1 MGTWLPKFQELICD
15 TFTPFHKDNIQT
27 PCTLNI
33 YTNTRATAE
42 VGTTLFRAIVI
53 GAEGNGISVSCRWL
67 TEEMGPCGIPVGTA
81 PYHTTTDI
89 LAMRSVELIAGGK
102 VYYAKQIASND
113 NPIAITHTAI
123 PSLRA
128 QVNQDNILLT
138 MPEIHNG
145 ISHDDNHIGHFSATT
160 SGATGERAPFFASE
174 GSPSIIR
181 TGPIYALIYFTA
193 EELKFSTTD
202 LDNPVIGDLTDL
214 TRSVVPNGY
223 IDIVLDAP
231 VTLATPT
238 SYPKPTFGYDYINFV
253 PTITT
258 SSLTGYSPISSPTA
272 GIQIVDVGGNKTG
285 LSSTGLLLPI
295 GSPVPIETTYTATI
309 TIDGS
314 IVSNISVVGTNAQT
328 YTELLFEINA
338 DLTGA
343 VATLDNGNILI
354 TSDTVGLSSTVLIAD
369 TDLFSSLTGY
379 VAISPPVDGDIPQE
393 LNIKYSIDFLA
404 GSPAELISG
413 FPTVNRNIDFF
424 GYEAQTIGDLM
435 GIINTTGVVV
445 SIENNAIKVESQS
458 AGTGSQVLIDAD
470 STAFWQLGDA
480 ILGSP
485 SPAIWDDYLLL
496 NYIDI
501 GCGLLPDRHSCDGHT
516 YSLTIN
522 LDNPIS
528 SSTLI
533 LLTPNLIS
541 TYEDLIIKINE
552 ELGCTIVEL
561 FNSTKIRITSPSIGV
576 TSTADI
582 DDTIVWDMFEE
593 LQYATPV
600 SVPTI
605 NRPST
610 KGKDPTT
617 DGGFASADAPYVKTY
632 TGDSPS
638 DGWIIFDSSIPLPTL
653 YEPEYDV
660 DGNVISPPHSQCP
673 D

>member
-1 MGTWLPKFQELICD
+1 MGAWLPKFQELICD
-15 TFTPFHKDNIQT
+15 EFTPWHEDNVQT
-27 PCTLNI
+27 PCALNS
-33 YTNTRATAE
+33 YTNIRAYKE
-42 VGTTLFRAIVI
+42 VGGTLFRAIEIGAVGNAITVSCQWLTNEMSPCGNKVI
-53 GAEGNGISVSCRWL
+53 GGEVVTVTAADMNSVK
-67 TEEMGPCGIPVGTA
+67 
-81 PYHTTTDI
+81 
-89 LAMRSVELIAGGK
+89 LIAGGK
-102 VYYAKQIASND
+102 TYYTTQTE
-113 NPIAITHTAI
+113 THSGI

-138 MPEIHNG
+138 MPDTHILAGFNADAAF
-145 ISHDDNHIGHFSATT
+145 IDNFGTT
-160 SGATGERAPFFASE
+160 SLVGGSGVRAPLVALE
-174 GSPSIIR
+174 TPNNTIR
-181 TGPIYALIYFTA
+181 TGPIYALVRFLR
-193 EELKFSTTD
+193 EELKTND
-202 LDNPVIGDLTDL
+202 PDDPVIGDLTDI

-314 IVSNISVVGTNAQT
+314 IVSNISLNGSAAQT

-379 VAISPPVDGDIPQE
+379 VAISPPVDGDVPQE
-393 LNIKYSIDFLA
+393 LNIKYSIDFLL

-458 AGTGSQVLIDAD
+458 AGTGSQVLIDD
-470 STAFWQLGDA
+470 TSTAFWQLGDPVPS
-480 ILGSP
+480 GSP
-485 SPAIWDDYLLL
+485 AQLPPSTWADYLLL
-496 NYIDI
+496 NYVDT
-501 GCGLLPDRHSCDGHT
+501 GCGLTLPYSCDGHT
-516 YSLTIN
+516 YSLTVN
-522 LDNPIS
+522 LDDPVS
-528 SSTLI
+528 TSTLI
-533 LLTPNLIS
+533 LLTPNLIT
-541 TYEDLIIKINE
+541 TYAELIDVINT
-552 ELGCTIVEL
+552 ELGACTPPIMEL
-561 FNSTKIRITSPSIGV
+561 LNSTTIRITSPSIGT
-576 TSTADI
+576 TSTTDV
-582 DDTIVWDMFEE
+582 DDTIIWDMLEE
-593 LQYATPV
+593 LQYGIVSAPPIIPANGVHGINPITDDGYEATG
-600 SVPTI
+600 T
-605 NRPST
+605 
-610 KGKDPTT
+610 
-617 DGGFASADAPYVKTY
+617 PYIKTY
-632 TGDSPS
+632 AGATA
-638 DGWIIFDSSIPLPTL
+638 GWILFDASIPLPEL
-653 YEPEYDV
+653 FEPEYDAE
-660 DGNVISPPHSQCP
+660 GKVISPPHPQCP
-673 D
+673 